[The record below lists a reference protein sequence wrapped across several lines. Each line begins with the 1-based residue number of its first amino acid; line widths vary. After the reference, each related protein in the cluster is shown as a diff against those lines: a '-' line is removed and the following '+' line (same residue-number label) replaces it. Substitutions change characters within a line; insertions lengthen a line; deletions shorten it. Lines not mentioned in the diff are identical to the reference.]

1 MTASKEQRKYKLL
14 NHKVMNGLLVLLGF
28 VSFFLLIYK
37 LFELYARRRERLLV
51 LDKIEVLG
59 KAEWSGKKLQL
70 PGFSSFSFSALKGG
84 CLLIGLGLGI
94 FIAFLI
100 CSLGFDL
107 YAPGNDSFLNM
118 KIETVIYSASVLL
131 FGGIGLLA
139 AFVLE
144 LRMERKEREN
154 NSSPTQM
161 E

>member
-1 MTASKEQRKYKLL
+1 ML
-14 NHKVMNGLLVLLGF
+14 
-28 VSFFLLIYK
+28 
-37 LFELYARRRERLLV
+37 
-51 LDKIEVLG
+51 LDKIEVFG
-59 KAEWSGKKLQL
+59 EAEWSGKKLQL

-139 AFVLE
+139 AFLLE
-144 LRMERKEREN
+144 LRMEREERKITVPQ
-154 NSSPTQM
+154 SK
-161 E
+161 